1 MVIDGKEFAGS
12 ELSVVEG
19 PVGQL
24 RAGGVGADRVGQK
37 ARRVVAVL
45 VISAAVAVGCLG
57 AGGITVYRN
66 LRQTNKERSLI
77 DHSQVVLTNLQAQTQ
92 RLDRMDFNLQLFVAT
107 GDRSRWRAA
116 QQPLSNL
123 FADMLVLQELVK
135 DNASQTRHAQ
145 DLSKAVDRLGAA
157 VEITGTDKVVPDKEI
172 LACRGG
178 ITVLQQEERG
188 LLRDRTDGMKRD
200 SYTSF
205 LLSSGY
211 LAVSMM
217 IVLGLFVLLFRD
229 AKRRREDETI
239 LFAAKEQLEATVRKL
254 TERAEEST
262 LLTSARDELQLCMTA
277 RQAHESVVRHMS
289 LLVPGSSGA
298 TLVINNSRSLV
309 EIAATWGAG
318 MTLLDGF
325 NPDGCCGLRAG
336 KARWR
341 TPGKSELHCMHFA
354 GTPPESYLCVPL
366 AAHGETQGFV
376 FVCCDTASSVAI
388 AMERT
393 PLIVEMS
400 ELASLSIASLN
411 LRAKLEGQSIRD
423 GLTGLFNRN
432 FMEIALE
439 RELHR
444 AARQGTP
451 LAVMMLDV
459 DHFKALNDTFG
470 HEAGDV
476 VLREVADCIRKSLR
490 DEDIICRYGGEEF
503 VVIMPDAPE
512 ATAMRRAEMIR
523 LAVSEIRTHFR
534 GELLGSVTMSVGIA
548 MYPESDRDGRN
559 LVQLADSALYRAKH
573 AGRNQ
578 VMLESTTTTLAG
590 MT

>member
-1 MVIDGKEFAGS
+1 MAIDGKEFAGGG
-12 ELSVVEG
+12 LVVVDG
-19 PVGQL
+19 PVGKV
-24 RAGGVGADRVGQK
+24 RAGEPGVDM
-37 ARRVVAVL
+37 ARRKATRVALIL
-45 VISAAVAVGCLG
+45 VISAAVAVVCLG

-66 LRQTNKERSLI
+66 LRQTNKERNWV
-77 DHSQVVLTNLQAQTQ
+77 DHSQLVLSNLQMQMQ
-92 RLDRMDFNLQLFVAT
+92 RLDRLDFNLQLYAAT
-107 GDRSRWRAA
+107 GDRGRWRAA
-116 QQPLSNL
+116 QQPLSSL
-123 FADMLVLQELVK
+123 VADISQLKEMVN
-135 DNASQTRHAQ
+135 DNDSQTRHAQ
-145 DLSKAVDRLGAA
+145 DLGKSVDRLSNA
-157 VEITGTDKVVPDKEI
+157 VEAAGVTKTVPDAEL
-172 LACRGG
+172 LACRSW
-178 ITVLQQEERG
+178 ITVMQQEERG
-188 LLRDRTDGMKRD
+188 LLRSRTDVMKD
-200 SYTSF
+200 ASYASF

-211 LAVSMM
+211 LAVSLA
-217 IVLGLFVLLFRD
+217 IVLVLFVLLFRD
-229 AKRRREDETI
+229 AQRKRQDETI

-254 TERAEEST
+254 TERAEESR

-277 RQAHESVVRHMS
+277 RQAHESVVRHMG
-289 LLVPGSSGA
+289 LLLPGSSGA
-298 TLVINNSRSLV
+298 TLVINNSRSIV
-309 EIAATWGAG
+309 EIAATWGEA

-341 TPGKSELHCMHFA
+341 TPGKSELHCMHFV

-376 FVCCDTASSVAI
+376 FICCETAEALAI

-393 PLIVEMS
+393 PLILEMS

-451 LAVMMLDV
+451 LAVMMMDV
-459 DHFKALNDTFG
+459 DHFKLLNDTFG

-476 VLREVADCIRKSLR
+476 VLREVSDCFRKSLR
-490 DEDIICRYGGEEF
+490 EEDIICRYGGEEF
-503 VVIMPDAPE
+503 VVIMPDASE
-512 ATAMRRAEMIR
+512 EVAARRAEAICK
-523 LAVSEIRTHFR
+523 AVSQIRTHFR
-534 GELLGSVTMSVGIA
+534 GELLGSVTISVGIA

-559 LVQLADSALYRAKH
+559 LVQLADGALYRAKH

-578 VMLESTTTTLAG
+578 VMLESTTLAG
-590 MT
+590 IAS